1 MTMRILRMPDV
12 EKKVGLRK
20 SAIYKRIQLDTFPR
34 PIPIGGISGWLES
47 DIDAW
52 IMQQVDNA
60 RAGRNAA

>member
-1 MTMRILRMPDV
+1 MTMRILRMPEL

-20 SAIYKRIQLDTFPR
+20 SAIYKRIQEKTFPK

-52 IMQQVDNA
+52 IMQQVAIAKAA
-60 RAGRNAA
+60 RGAA